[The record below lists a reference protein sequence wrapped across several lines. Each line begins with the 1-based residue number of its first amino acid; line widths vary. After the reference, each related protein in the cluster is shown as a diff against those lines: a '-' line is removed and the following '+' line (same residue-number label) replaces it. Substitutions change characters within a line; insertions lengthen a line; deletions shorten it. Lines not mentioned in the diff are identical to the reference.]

1 MAKYIHVT
9 DEKGR
14 VWRKYTKPGLSKYM
28 LERGQQEPILKNR
41 ASVYEAYGKGFHK
54 EVISLEMSLR
64 ICLSAL
70 NALYQNHSWCFY
82 KDIHSIFGDNYVFTK
97 EDLATKDTETGPN
110 YAILNLK
117 YHLVEFKYT
126 CIGTVLLSIVSKC
139 FFDKPQRKDF
149 YRNLSQKYF
158 IDSGVNTF
166 ESNKRKEYNKSQRA
180 KYDKWVKSMKRR
192 SAKLI
197 YTPMGNKR

>member
-9 DEKGR
+9 DDEGR

-28 LERGQQEPILKNR
+28 LEKGQQEPIEKNKT
-41 ASVYEAYGKGFHK
+41 SVYEAYSKGFYK
-54 EVISLEMSLR
+54 EVMGLEMSLR

-82 KDIHSIFGDNYVFTK
+82 KDLHSIFGDKYIFSK
-97 EDLATKDTETGPN
+97 DDLATKETETGQQ

-126 CIGTVLLSIVSKC
+126 CIGTVFLSIVSKC
-139 FFDKPQRKDF
+139 FYDKPQKKDA

-158 IDSGVNTF
+158 MDSGVNTL
-166 ESNKRKEYNKSQRA
+166 ESNKRKEFKKVQKAKIDKREKSLRHKA
-180 KYDKWVKSMKRR
+180 PHI
-192 SAKLI
+192 I

>member
-9 DEKGR
+9 DEEGR

-28 LERGQQEPILKNR
+28 LEKGQQEPIEKNK
-41 ASVYEAYGKGFHK
+41 ASVYEAYYKGFHK
-54 EVISLEMSLR
+54 EVFSLELSVR
-64 ICLSAL
+64 ICISAL

-82 KDIHSIFGDNYVFTK
+82 KDLHSIFGDNYIFTK
-97 EDLATKDTETGPN
+97 DDLATKDTENGQH

-117 YHLVEFKYT
+117 YHLVEFYYT
-126 CIGTVLLSIVSKC
+126 CIGTVVLSIVSKC
-139 FFDKPQRKDF
+139 FYDKPQKKVV

-158 IDSGVNTF
+158 VDSGVNTL
-166 ESNKRKEYNKSQRA
+166 ESNKRKEFKKAQKAKFEKWAKSLKHKA
-180 KYDKWVKSMKRR
+180 PHI
-192 SAKLI
+192 I